1 MEHRWRSLSYK
12 YQAKELPEGL
22 DAFWH
27 RGAGVVKKLSSS
39 SRSYMRKAKKIIALE
54 SQYDKLS
61 DLELK
66 EIMLKIREKAVRDR
80 MEEED
85 LFTAFALIRE
95 ASFRTLGMRHY
106 QVQLAGALSMYHGNI
121 AEMATGEGK
130 TLTATLAA
138 TVAAWRGRGCHVM
151 TSNNY
156 LAKRDALEM
165 EPVYKFCGLIVDYID
180 DEKENDDRKAAYDA
194 DITYCTN
201 KDVAA
206 DFLRDQLTLGNKKS
220 LSANLLDKT
229 HGDLDIP
236 ADKTLLRGLE
246 FAIIDEA
253 DSVMIDDAVT
263 PLLISGDGGLS
274 PESEVFEKASEIADS
289 LDEGTDYVVKE
300 RIRDIEILDPGE
312 KIVRTITKQW
322 GGIWKSDYRREEL
335 IIQAL
340 EARHFFKKDKQYII
354 DDGKIVIVDESTGR
368 LMADRFW
375 RNGMHQAVE
384 AKERV
389 EITSGKDTFARISF
403 QKFFRF
409 YKTVSGM
416 TGTGS
421 EAAKEFWRIYELP
434 IVVIP
439 QHRKNLRKY
448 FRNRVFLNSDSRWKA
463 VQKSIAEFHKKER
476 PILVGTSSIKNSE
489 KLSILLNEIELPH
502 EVLNARRHKEE
513 AEIVAR
519 AGKLEA
525 VTVATN
531 MAGRG
536 TDIKL
541 TKKVKAIGG
550 LHVVATE
557 KFISKRIDR
566 QLYGRCSRQG
576 DPGTVQCFLS
586 LDDELVRKNAPIVGL
601 MAKVLYFALP
611 SFILSYV
618 FSYAQ
623 WRAMTAAQ
631 HQRESILKSDNWLES
646 SLGFA
651 GKEH

>member
-1 MEHRWRSLSYK
+1 MDHRWRSLSYQ
-12 YQAKELPEGL
+12 YTAEELPEGL
-22 DAFWH
+22 NALWH
-27 RGAGVVKKLSSS
+27 RGAGFIKKMNSS
-39 SRSYMRKAKKIIALE
+39 SRGYMRKAKKIIAME
-54 SQYDKLS
+54 SEYDKMS
-61 DLELK
+61 DLRIK
-66 EIMLKIREKAVRDR
+66 EKMLEVREKAVRNR
-80 MEEED
+80 MTEND

-165 EPVYKFCGLIVDYID
+165 EPVYKYCGLIVDYID
-180 DEKENDDRKAAYDA
+180 DEKENDERKAAYDA

-220 LSANLLDKT
+220 LSSSLLAKT
-229 HGDLDIP
+229 HGEHDIP
-236 ADKTLLRGLE
+236 CEKTLLRGLE
-246 FAIIDEA
+246 FAIVDEA

-274 PESEVFEKASEIADS
+274 PDSDVFEKASEIADA
-289 LDEGTDYVVKE
+289 LEEDVDYKVKF
-300 RIRDIEILDPGE
+300 RIRDIEILESGDE
-312 KIVRTITKQW
+312 IVKKITAQW
-322 GGIWKSDYRREEL
+322 DGIWKSDYRREEL

-340 EARHFFKKDKQYII
+340 EARHFFHKDKQYII

-384 AKERV
+384 AKEGV

-409 YKTVSGM
+409 YNTVSGM

-439 QHRKNLRKY
+439 QHRKNLRKFFGDKVY
-448 FRNRVFLNSDSRWKA
+448 LNSDSRWKA
-463 VQKSIAEFHKKER
+463 VQKSIAEVHKKER
-476 PILVGTSSIKNSE
+476 PMLVGTSSIKNSE
-489 KLSILLNEIELPH
+489 KLSELLNEIELPH

-550 LHVVATE
+550 LHVIATE

-576 DPGTVQCFLS
+576 DPGTVQCFLA
-586 LDDELVRKNAPIVGL
+586 LDDELLKKNAPLVTL
-601 MAKVLYFALP
+601 LAKVCYVFMP
-611 SFILSYV
+611 SFLLKFV

-623 WRAMTAAQ
+623 WRAMHTAQ
-631 HQRESILKSDNWLES
+631 MQRESILKSDNWLES